1 MIFKDQNDTH
11 LGSTEIF
18 YFPDGVEAVAMVQ
31 TPDQFKKVCE
41 EMSFHTAS
49 SFDSSDGDPQR
60 YGAFGKFNLIW
71 CGALSK

>member
-1 MIFKDQNDTH
+1 
-11 LGSTEIF
+11 
-18 YFPDGVEAVAMVQ
+18 MVQ
-31 TPDQFKKVCE
+31 TPDQFKNFCE